1 MVIPILSMKGEV
13 CCMTMCTGGCE
24 QYEWPLAMTVMP
36 MQTWR
41 CINTPCDAMKAGTI
55 FGELNLPFYGEGGAC
70 V

>member
-1 MVIPILSMKGEV
+1 
-13 CCMTMCTGGCE
+13 MTMCTGGCE

-41 CINTPCDAMKAGTI
+41 CIYTPCDAMKAGTI